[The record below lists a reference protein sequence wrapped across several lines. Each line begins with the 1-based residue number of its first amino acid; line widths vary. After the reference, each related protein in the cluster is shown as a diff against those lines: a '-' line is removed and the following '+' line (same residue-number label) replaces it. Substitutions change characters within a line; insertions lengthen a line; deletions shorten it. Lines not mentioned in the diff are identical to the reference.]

1 VTDTKPRASD
11 EAGLLNTVERI
22 GRLIENLALVVILS
36 GMILLASGQI
46 LLRNVFSGGFAWADE
61 ALRLMVLW
69 VAMLGAVVASRE
81 DRHISIDVLARVL
94 PDVIKRWTIA
104 LVNAFTAAVSFT
116 LAWFSWEFVAESRLY
131 EDQLLNDL
139 PAWLFQSIL
148 PVAFFL
154 IGYRYSIWFLRRA
167 RLLLSGV
174 EG

>member
-1 VTDTKPRASD
+1 MTDTKSRASD
-11 EAGLLNTVERI
+11 EAGLLITVERI

-94 PDVIKRWTIA
+94 PDVIKRWAIA
-104 LVNAFTAAVSFT
+104 LVNAFTAAVSYT
-116 LAWFSWEFVAESRLY
+116 LAWFSWEFVAESRMY

-154 IGYRYSIWFLRRA
+154 IGYRYSVWFLRRA